1 MKKITAILF
10 FLIAFV
16 LKATEPKVVV
26 YLTKGGPFGYKEV
39 RESHSE
45 CYSDI
50 TCEGKGFSPCR
61 FELLAPGCMDIHDVN
76 SIIAQVEK
84 ALKKR
89 KRSGSL
95 SVNEIQAQWEY
106 DRKTKTAVITI
117 SLLNLSPQN

>member
-1 MKKITAILF
+1 MRILVAISIFLF
-10 FLIAFV
+10 TTI

-26 YLTKGGPFGYKEV
+26 QLTKGGPFGYKDV

-50 TCEGKGFSPCR
+50 SCEGKGFSACR

-84 ALKKR
+84 AIKKR

-95 SVNEIQAQWEY
+95 EVSDIKAEWKY
-106 DRKTKTAVITI
+106 DRKTKIATITI
-117 SLLNLSPQN
+117 TLKTSSLQN